1 MGLYS
6 FISWRAS
13 PLAAPTLDVGEGGVW
28 AVEVGL
34 FSDLLEGV
42 GQVCMMASEC
52 VLMVGDGVVEM
63 PAFSR

>member
-1 MGLYS
+1 M
-6 FISWRAS
+6 
-13 PLAAPTLDVGEGGVW
+13 AAPTLEVGEGGVW